1 VGPSRTKV
9 KNGSQPF
16 GENNS
21 RSRGAA
27 GPSCR
32 KKVSKAASIVE
43 KTPCGGAADPVVEKV
58 SKAVSNVEKT
68 P

>member
-1 VGPSRTKV
+1 MAASPLERTILGV
-9 KNGSQPF
+9 EEQQDPVV
-16 GENNS
+16 E
-21 RSRGAA
+21 
-27 GPSCR
+27 

-58 SKAVSNVEKT
+58 SKAVSIVEKT